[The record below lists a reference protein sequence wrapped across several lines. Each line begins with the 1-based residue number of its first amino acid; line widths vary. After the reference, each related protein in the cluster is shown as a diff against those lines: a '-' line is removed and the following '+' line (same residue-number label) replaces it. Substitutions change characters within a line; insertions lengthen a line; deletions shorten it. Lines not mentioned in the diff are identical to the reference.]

1 MLVIGLTGSI
11 GMGKSTAANRFRA
24 NGIAV
29 FDADAA
35 VHELYSGAAVPLI
48 EQAFPGTTEKG
59 AVDRQRLLS
68 VLMANPAGFRRIE
81 AIVHPLVRDMERKFL
96 HNEAQSGAAMAVLE
110 IPLLFETGGDKLCD
124 VTVVVSAPA
133 AVQRARV
140 LERAGMTPGKLE
152 EILAR
157 QLPDMEK
164 RQRADIVVDTG
175 SPVFESEAQ
184 VDRLVERL
192 RGQRGTAYQ
201 RLWAKD

>member
-11 GMGKSTAANRFRA
+11 GMGKSTAADRFRA

-35 VHELYSGAAVPLI
+35 VHQLYSGAAVPMI
-48 EQAFPGTTEKG
+48 EQAFPGTTQDG
-59 AVDRQRLLS
+59 VVDRQRLLS
-68 VLMANPAGFRRIE
+68 VLMANPAAFKKIE
-81 AIVHPLVRDMERKFL
+81 AIVHPLVRDMEAMFL
-96 HNEAQSGAAMAVLE
+96 RNEAKSGAAMAVLE

-124 VTVVVSAPA
+124 VTVVVSAPL

-140 LERAGMTPGKLE
+140 LARAGMTPGKLE

-164 RQRADIVVDTG
+164 RQKADIVVDTG
-175 SPVFESEAQ
+175 GPILESEAQ
-184 VDRLVERL
+184 IDRLVERL
-192 RGQRGTAYQ
+192 RRQRGTAYQ
-201 RLWAKD
+201 RHWSTG